1 VVDAFIVDALRTP
14 IGKRNGSLSQWQ
26 AHQLAAVLIRSLLER
41 LAIDPLQVD
50 EVVLGNAAGP
60 GGNPAR
66 VALLE
71 AGLPVSIPGV
81 TVDRQCGSG
90 LEAILYGAR
99 MVQSG
104 AADCVLAGG
113 VESVSTAPLR
123 ANRDDMQF
131 YERAAF
137 APAWMDDPDM
147 GVAAENVAAKYG
159 ISRQQQDEFAYLSH
173 RKAAVAARQ
182 GDLACESLPLARA
195 PMSVTK
201 SPASLSVQNLTPV
214 DRVERDECIRA
225 DCSLDALAQLEPV
238 FLSQG
243 SVTAGNACPL
253 NDGAALV
260 CIVSEKLLA
269 TVKGDHLVRFMD
281 ASAAGVEP
289 ALLGTGPI
297 PSTQKLFAR
306 VDRAINSVDA
316 IEFNEAFA
324 AQVLACV
331 QALDMDP
338 ESVNQRGGAIA
349 IGHPFGA
356 SGALLVTRL
365 YHQLRQGQTGLAT
378 IGIGGGLGLSALFES
393 V

>member
-26 AHQLAAVLIRSLLER
+26 VHQLAAALIYSLLER

-123 ANRDDMQF
+123 ADRDSLQF

-137 APAWMDDPDM
+137 APAWMDDPEM
-147 GVAAENVAAKYG
+147 GVAAENVAAKHD
-159 ISRQQQDEFAYLSH
+159 ISRQQQDEFAYRSH
-173 RKAAVAARQ
+173 RKAAVAACQ
-182 GDLACESLPLARA
+182 GDLACEMLPLAQV
-195 PMSVTK
+195 PT
-201 SPASLSVQNLTPV
+201 SLSRGLATASA
-214 DRVERDECIRA
+214 DRIEHDECIRP

-238 FLSQG
+238 FLTEG
-243 SVTAGNACPL
+243 SVTAGNSCPL

-269 TVKGDHLVRFMD
+269 TVKGEHLVRFMD

-297 PSTQKLFAR
+297 PSTQKLLAR
-306 VDRAINSVDA
+306 AGRTINSVDA

-324 AQVLACV
+324 AQVLACM

-338 ESVNQRGGAIA
+338 DSVNQLGGAIA

-393 V
+393 L